1 MAHRV
6 ALETLSFPI
15 HTRIHRIIRL
25 FPTCIT
31 ASLTQTLYSLRSIVK
46 FLDSRLQKPLVVPWR
61 VLSSTRYAKLL
72 VVVMMVH
79 TYCYTMRHW
88 TLSRGND
95 LYTMENPCQGMVVEG
110 VLDPL
115 LDFQL
120 LDRFVDGEEIRLGRV
135 VSKLVE
141 RLERKVIFNSTG
153 DWKLRINWV
162 IMLDDK
168 VGCSE
173 MTR

>member
-1 MAHRV
+1 MAHRM

-72 VVVMMVH
+72 VVVMMVR

-88 TLSRGND
+88 TLSRAND

-120 LDRFVDGEEIRLGRV
+120 LDRLVDGKSIEKRYDLAV
-135 VSKLVE
+135 LC
-141 RLERKVIFNSTG
+141 LNL
-153 DWKLRINWV
+153 WK
-162 IMLDDK
+162 D
-168 VGCSE
+168 
-173 MTR
+173 